1 MKVHAEWDFHRYQAF
16 EGRSI
21 SSPKIYSSLYRLF
34 CNPRRKTRN
43 DIKEEKRETIFHP
56 PSCYLASPKSEKRV
70 PTLICALLKQMW
82 NHSMIPPPFPPFLFT
97 LHEWWN
103 TFPPPFCVEKEAK
116 KFRKNKIIKFHTLV
130 LPFSLFSLQLN
141 CFHPQTRC
149 PPSFFHS
156 IFLKLSWVVFL
167 SFRCF
172 VTCIFP
178 LTSMGSLTL
187 IWNISALDLDGNIFF
202 ELYFWNFFNF
212 LFRFSPR
219 LSFWE
224 RARFEILSITLWIP

>member
-1 MKVHAEWDFHRYQAF
+1 
-16 EGRSI
+16 
-21 SSPKIYSSLYRLF
+21 
-34 CNPRRKTRN
+34 
-43 DIKEEKRETIFHP
+43 
-56 PSCYLASPKSEKRV
+56 
-70 PTLICALLKQMW
+70 MW

-187 IWNISALDLDGNIFF
+187 IWNISARDLDGNIFF
-202 ELYFWNFFNF
+202 ELYFWNFFIYLFF
-212 LFRFSPR
+212 LVFSPPVC
-219 LSFWE
+219 
-224 RARFEILSITLWIP
+224 RFENEHGLKSYQLLSEPRKRWDLDIVSSIVHGSLRTLSTLYPVF